1 MNHKL
6 NACVLRLQQ
15 PITMMLTKLIIALLL
30 IMNAVNLSAQSRWS
44 AGASYGYFSNNRL
57 ITSHSSKTY
66 KEYRNENEASLGGFN
81 GEVLVAYRLTQN
93 LGIES
98 GFGFSNTGYAMK
110 EEKLIDPGFSPT
122 TSGFKSELTRYTNKN
137 LYLPLHLTYS
147 NLNRLGYVISA
158 GPSLIFRNATEV
170 EYILRKQFG
179 DPEGQKKTIREN
191 TSDLGNVAVA
201 FDLGI
206 GLRYRITKRV
216 TTILQPSLRYELTG
230 SENTDIRDGR
240 YYIGLFENENKT
252 TREHLISYGASV
264 RLMYNL

>member
-1 MNHKL
+1 M
-6 NACVLRLQQ
+6 
-15 PITMMLTKLIIALLL
+15 TMTKLIIALLL

-44 AGASYGYFSNNRL
+44 VGASYGYFSNNRL
-57 ITSHSSKTY
+57 ITSHSSKIY
-66 KEYRNENEASLGGFN
+66 KDYRNAKEVGLDGYN
-81 GEVLVAYRLTQN
+81 GEVVLGYRITN
-93 LGIES
+93 TLGIES
-98 GFGFSNTGYAMK
+98 GFGFSNTGYAIK
-110 EEKLIDPGFSPT
+110 EEILIDRGFSPT
-122 TSGFKSELTRYTNKN
+122 TAGFNSELTRYANKN

-252 TREHLISYGASV
+252 TREHLISYGAYV